1 VFVFAQILI
10 LISGT
15 GLSIFFKCAC
25 KLINVSIKVVCDYV
39 YSLEDFVCVCV
50 LAFSLRFFLF
60 GNRFD
65 VDGYVTGFGNPDW
78 ARTHPAATLTAPAIL
93 AILRGGATCV
103 GKTVTAEMAYRL
115 VLVLRIP
122 IISL

>member
-1 VFVFAQILI
+1 MFVFAQILI

-15 GLSIFFKCAC
+15 GLSIFFKCAY

-50 LAFSLRFFLF
+50 LAFSLRIFLF

-78 ARTHPAATLTAPAIL
+78 ARTHPAATLTAL
-93 AILRGGATCV
+93 AVLAVLWGGATCV
-103 GKTVTAEMAYRL
+103 GKTLMDEMAFRL
-115 VLVLRIP
+115 
-122 IISL
+122 S

>member
-1 VFVFAQILI
+1 MFVFAQILI

-50 LAFSLRFFLF
+50 SFFFKIFLF

-78 ARTHPAATLTAPAIL
+78 ARTHPAATSTAPAIL

-103 GKTVTAEMAYRL
+103 GKTV
-115 VLVLRIP
+115 
-122 IISL
+122 S